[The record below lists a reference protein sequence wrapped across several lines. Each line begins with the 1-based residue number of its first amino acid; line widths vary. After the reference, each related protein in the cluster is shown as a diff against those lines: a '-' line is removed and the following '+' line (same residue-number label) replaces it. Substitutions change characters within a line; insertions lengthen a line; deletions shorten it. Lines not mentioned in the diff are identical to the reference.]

1 MWKTISIHTPVYVD
15 VAVVQPSVNA
25 NNNEI
30 NDCGDNDK
38 SGEINNYVDNDK
50 NSEINDCTDIMQN
63 KEFCIE
69 VNTSGKHIDEKGYG
83 ERDYKSTT
91 DKIEVCFDKD
101 IMIKAEG
108 KDGYEKINANTW
120 ITHSKSDV
128 FMIEDGMDEGIYNVQ
143 VRAYA
148 KNYRSPSNV
157 YDASGGYVAL
167 NKIEELQEENA
178 NLDYHN
184 YVAYSRAEF
193 NVIKNIYENK
203 KIYEIVGTH

>member
-1 MWKTISIHTPVYVD
+1 
-15 VAVVQPSVNA
+15 
-25 NNNEI
+25 
-30 NDCGDNDK
+30 
-38 SGEINNYVDNDK
+38 
-50 NSEINDCTDIMQN
+50 
-63 KEFCIE
+63 
-69 VNTSGKHIDEKGYG
+69 
-83 ERDYKSTT
+83 
-91 DKIEVCFDKD
+91 
-101 IMIKAEG
+101 MIKAEG